1 MKKLLFFILTLVF
14 VAWSSDDGDNSI
26 DSPNINPDVVG
37 TWFATT
43 LDSDDGTNLESTL
56 VLNSDGTGSLTLVS
70 LVDGEPSSEETLPI
84 TSWYT
89 DYTTF
94 YGTLNGNPDEFG
106 YALSEENNVLELNYP
121 DETVYYDRISD

>member
-1 MKKLLFFILTLVF
+1 MKKILFFILTLVF
-14 VAWSSDDGDNSI
+14 VACSSGDGDNSNNT
-26 DSPNINPDVVG
+26 PNINPDIVG

-43 LDSDDGTNLESTL
+43 LDSDDGTNLEATL

-70 LVDGEPSSEETLPI
+70 LVDGEPSSAETLPI

-89 DYTTF
+89 DDTTF

-121 DETVYYDRISD
+121 DGTVYYDRISD

>member
-14 VAWSSDDGDNSI
+14 VACSSDDGDNCI

-89 DYTTF
+89 DDTTF

>member
-1 MKKLLFFILTLVF
+1 MKKILFFILTLVF
-14 VAWSSDDGDNSI
+14 VACSSGDGDNSI
-26 DSPNINPDVVG
+26 DSPNINPDIVG

-43 LDSDDGTNLESTL
+43 LDSDDGTNLEATL

-70 LVDGEPSSEETLPI
+70 LVDGEPTLAETLPI

-89 DYTTF
+89 DDTTF

-106 YALSEENNVLELNYP
+106 YA
-121 DETVYYDRISD
+121 

>member
-14 VAWSSDDGDNSI
+14 VACSSDDGDNSI

-43 LDSDDGTNLESTL
+43 LDSDDGINLESTL

-89 DYTTF
+89 DDTTF

-121 DETVYYDRISD
+121 DGTVYYDRISD

>member
-14 VAWSSDDGDNSI
+14 VACSSDDGDNSI
-26 DSPNINPDVVG
+26 DSPNINPDIVG

-89 DYTTF
+89 DDTTF

-121 DETVYYDRISD
+121 DGTVYYDRISD

>member
-14 VAWSSDDGDNSI
+14 VACSSDDGDNSNNT
-26 DSPNINPDVVG
+26 PNINPDIVG

-70 LVDGEPSSEETLPI
+70 LVDGEPSSAETLPI

-89 DYTTF
+89 DDTTF

-121 DETVYYDRISD
+121 DGTVYYDRISD

>member
-14 VAWSSDDGDNSI
+14 VACSSGDGDNSI
-26 DSPNINPDVVG
+26 DSPNINPDIVG

-43 LDSDDGTNLESTL
+43 LDSDDGTNLEATL

-70 LVDGEPSSEETLPI
+70 LVDGEPTSAETLPI

-89 DYTTF
+89 DDTTF

-121 DETVYYDRISD
+121 DGTVYYDRVSD

>member
-1 MKKLLFFILTLVF
+1 MKKILFFILTLVF
-14 VAWSSDDGDNSI
+14 VACSSGDGDNSI
-26 DSPNINPDVVG
+26 DSPNINPDIVG

-43 LDSDDGTNLESTL
+43 LDSDDGTNLEATL

-70 LVDGEPSSEETLPI
+70 LVDGEPTSAETLPI

-89 DYTTF
+89 DDTTF

-121 DETVYYDRISD
+121 DGTVYYDRISD

>member
-14 VAWSSDDGDNSI
+14 VACSSGDGDNSI
-26 DSPNINPDVVG
+26 DSPNINPDIVG

-89 DYTTF
+89 DDTTF

-121 DETVYYDRISD
+121 DGTVYYDRISD

>member
-14 VAWSSDDGDNSI
+14 VACSSGDGDNSI
-26 DSPNINPDVVG
+26 DSPNINPDIVG

-43 LDSDDGTNLESTL
+43 LDSDDGTNLEATL

-70 LVDGEPSSEETLPI
+70 LVDGEPTSAETLPI

-89 DYTTF
+89 DDTTF

-106 YALSEENNVLELNYP
+106 YALSEENHVLELNYP
-121 DETVYYDRISD
+121 DGTVYYDRVSD

>member
-14 VAWSSDDGDNSI
+14 VACISGDGDNSI
-26 DSPNINPDVVG
+26 DSPNINPDIVG

-43 LDSDDGTNLESTL
+43 LDSDDGTNLEATL

-70 LVDGEPSSEETLPI
+70 LVDGEPTSAETLPI

-89 DYTTF
+89 DDTTF

-121 DETVYYDRISD
+121 DGTVYYDRVSD

>member
-1 MKKLLFFILTLVF
+1 MVKNLKNV
-14 VAWSSDDGDNSI
+14 SNI
-26 DSPNINPDVVG
+26 D
-37 TWFATT
+37 W
-43 LDSDDGTNLESTL
+43 TNLESTL

-70 LVDGEPSSEETLPI
+70 LVDGEPSSAETLPI

-89 DYTTF
+89 DDTTF

-121 DETVYYDRISD
+121 DGTVYYDRISD

>member
-14 VAWSSDDGDNSI
+14 VACSSGDGDNSI
-26 DSPNINPDVVG
+26 DSPNINPDIVG

-43 LDSDDGTNLESTL
+43 LDSDDGTNLEATL

-70 LVDGEPSSEETLPI
+70 LVDGEPTLAETLPI

-89 DYTTF
+89 DDTTF

-121 DETVYYDRISD
+121 DGTVIYDRISD

>member
-1 MKKLLFFILTLVF
+1 MKKLLFFILTLIF
-14 VAWSSDDGDNSI
+14 VACRSGDGDNS
-26 DSPNINPDVVG
+26 SNTPNINPDLVS
-37 TWFATT
+37 TWFGTST
-43 LDSDDGTNLESTL
+43 DYDGSLIEETL

-70 LVDGEPSSEETLPI
+70 LVDGEPSSAETLPI

-89 DYTTF
+89 DDTTF

-121 DETVYYDRISD
+121 DGTVYYDRISD

>member
-1 MKKLLFFILTLVF
+1 MKKLWFFILTLVF
-14 VAWSSDDGDNSI
+14 VACSSGDGDNSI
-26 DSPNINPDVVG
+26 DSPNINPDIVG

-43 LDSDDGTNLESTL
+43 LDSDDGTNLEATL

-70 LVDGEPSSEETLPI
+70 LVDGEPTSAETLPI

-89 DYTTF
+89 DDTTF

-121 DETVYYDRISD
+121 DGTVYYDRISD

>member
-14 VAWSSDDGDNSI
+14 VACSSGDGDNSI
-26 DSPNINPDVVG
+26 DSPNINPDIVG

-70 LVDGEPSSEETLPI
+70 LVDGEPSSAETLPI

-89 DYTTF
+89 DDTTF

-121 DETVYYDRISD
+121 DGTVYYDRISD